1 MYIDPRDLEK
11 VIQALIVNQAEIQWK
26 PGKAQPHLAKRIRL
40 GHIPA
45 NSTLA
50 DYEVVIATVTSNR
63 KANVY
68 AYVYEQV
75 IYPTLTAIVG
85 DRLWLVMMRM
95 DGILETS
102 FPPDDPAKYLNNNYF
117 TYLGIMEELL
127 S

>member
-40 GHIPA
+40 GHLPE

-50 DYEVVIATVTSNR
+50 DYEAVIATVTSNR

-68 AYVYEQV
+68 AYVFDRV

-85 DRLWLVMMRM
+85 DRLWLVMMRI

-102 FPPDDPAKYLNNNYF
+102 FPPDDPEKYLNNNYF

>member
-1 MYIDPRDLEK
+1 
-11 VIQALIVNQAEIQWK
+11 
-26 PGKAQPHLAKRIRL
+26 
-40 GHIPA
+40 
-45 NSTLA
+45 
-50 DYEVVIATVTSNR
+50 VTSNR

-102 FPPDDPAKYLNNNYF
+102 FPPDDPEKYLNNNYF
-117 TYLGIMEELL
+117 IYLGVMEELL

>member
-11 VIQALIVNQAEIQWK
+11 VIQAIIVNQAEIQWK

-40 GHIPA
+40 GHLPE

-50 DYEVVIATVTSNR
+50 DSEVVIATVTSNR

-68 AYVYEQV
+68 AYVYDQV
-75 IYPTLTAIVG
+75 IYPTLTAIVE

-102 FPPDDPAKYLNNNYF
+102 FPPDDPEKYLNNNYF

-127 S
+127 

>member
-1 MYIDPRDLEK
+1 MYIDPRDLER
-11 VIQALIVNQAEIQWK
+11 VIQAIIVNQAEIQWK

-40 GHIPA
+40 GHLPE

-50 DYEVVIATVTSNR
+50 NYEAVIANIKSNR

-68 AYVYEQV
+68 AYIYDLV
-75 IYPTLTAIVG
+75 IYPTLTAMVE

-102 FPPDDPAKYLNNNYF
+102 FPPDNPSEYLNSNYF
-117 TYLGIMEELL
+117 VYLGIMEELL

>member
-1 MYIDPRDLEK
+1 MLCQRTE
-11 VIQALIVNQAEIQWK
+11 
-26 PGKAQPHLAKRIRL
+26 RIRF
-40 GHIPA
+40 GHLPA

-68 AYVYEQV
+68 AYVYEQM
-75 IYPTLTAIVG
+75 IYPTLTAIVE
-85 DRLWLVMMRM
+85 DRLWLVMMSM

-102 FPPDDPAKYLNNNYF
+102 FPPDDPEKYLNNNYF